1 MGPSDGVFRWRLCPC
16 DSHRAAPSVGALAGA
31 GSARLLVTEMT
42 VTMRARLASLLAHPA
57 ALAFAVLASSPA
69 LAHHPMGGKTPST
82 LSEGLLSGL
91 GHPILGLDHLA
102 ALVAVGLLASRF
114 ASGALALPVLWIIGM
129 ALGAFAHM
137 RGIDLPGGELMV
149 AASLIGLGCLA
160 LLRPTLPLA
169 LLGLVFAVAGFAHG
183 HALAESIIGAD
194 TAVVGAYLV
203 GLVAIQAT
211 ITVATIL
218 LVRRLLAGHASTP
231 LVLRAGGGALAA
243 IGVVFL
249 VSALPGLA

>member
-1 MGPSDGVFRWRLCPC
+1 
-16 DSHRAAPSVGALAGA
+16 
-31 GSARLLVTEMT
+31 
-42 VTMRARLASLLAHPA
+42 MRARLAQFLAQP
-57 ALAFAVLASSPA
+57 LAFALAVLAAGPA
-69 LAHHPMGGKTPST
+69 LAHHPMGGRTPST

-102 ALVAVGLLASRF
+102 ALIAVGLLASRF
-114 ASGALALPVLWIIGM
+114 ASGALVLPVLWIVGM

-137 RGIDLPGGELMV
+137 QSIDLPAGEVLV
-149 AASLIGLGCLA
+149 AASLIGLGVLA
-160 LLRPTLPLA
+160 LLKPTLPLGV
-169 LLGLVFAVAGFAHG
+169 LGLLFAAAGFAHG

-194 TAVVGAYLV
+194 RAVVGAYLV

-211 ITVATIL
+211 ITVGTIL
-218 LVRRLLAGHASTP
+218 LARRLFASHAAMP

-243 IGVVFL
+243 VGVVFL